1 VAGLAA
7 YLAAALFL
15 ARPLASELTRAVPS
29 HWEADVVHQLWVQW
43 WFAESFHSGR
53 PLFHT
58 DVIHYP
64 QVVNL
69 QLADL
74 NLALNTAFYLIER
87 ALGTT
92 LAWNALLL
100 ASLVLAGAATWAL
113 CARFSGRAD
122 AGWLAGLC
130 FAASCFWRACVGNAW
145 LYLVQIWVLPLALL
159 AAWRALRTRRV
170 RDAALAGATVGL
182 AFHVSPYFFVD
193 LVLLGAALAPWYVSG
208 LRGWLRA
215 PGGALRAAASAGVL
229 LALVLPRALPM
240 WRAAGAD
247 LLIHSSAD
255 AAHLAAQPAELLW
268 PWSSA
273 RDASPAWGFRGDYL
287 GALLVALAACGA
299 VSGPRRRLTPWLFG
313 AAVCLLLALGPFVTL
328 FGVRV
333 PLPGVALAHAPGFSL
348 LSNPWRFVAPAL
360 LALSLPAAAGAAALA
375 RLADSRARGA
385 GAALVAS
392 LGLLHVLDV
401 GFAPPLPLD
410 LPLWRDEPAPIAL
423 RLRDLSDV
431 HAVLDLS
438 RHSKRNQL
446 VHGKA
451 IVSGWLPRL
460 PRAVEQE
467 TVRFV
472 ESVRRAPPAE
482 RADRLGRAGIG
493 AVIRDDTS
501 GSLIRPDPE
510 RPGGFREEPLRVP

>member
-1 VAGLAA
+1 M
-7 YLAAALFL
+7 
-15 ARPLASELTRAVPS
+15 PS

-43 WFAESFHSGR
+43 WFAESFASGR

-64 QVVNL
+64 QVVDL

-74 NLALNTAFYLIER
+74 NLALNAAFYLIER
-87 ALGTT
+87 VLGTT

-100 ASLVLAGAATWAL
+100 ASLVGAGAATWAL
-113 CARFSGRAD
+113 AARFSGRAD
-122 AGWLAGLC
+122 AGWIGGLC
-130 FAASCFWRACVGNAW
+130 FAASSFWRACAGNAW

-159 AAWRALRTRRV
+159 AGWRALRTRRV
-170 RDAALAGATVGL
+170 LDAALAGAAIGL

-193 LVLLGAALAPWYVSG
+193 LLVLGASLATGYASAL
-208 LRGWLRA
+208 RDWLRA
-215 PGGALRAAASAGVL
+215 PRGALRAAAAVGVL

-240 WRAAGAD
+240 WRAAGSD
-247 LLIHSSAD
+247 LLVHSSAD
-255 AAHLAAQPAELLW
+255 AAHLSAQAAELVW
-268 PWSSA
+268 PWPSV

-287 GALLVALAACGA
+287 GALLVALAAWG
-299 VSGPRRRLTPWLFG
+299 VVVEPRRRLAPWLF
-313 AAVCLLLALGPFVTL
+313 AATVCLLLALGPFATL

-333 PLPGVALAHAPGFSL
+333 PLPDVALAHLPGLSL

-360 LALSLPAAAGAAALA
+360 LALSLPAATGAAALA

-385 GAALVAS
+385 GTALVAS

-401 GFAPPLPLD
+401 GFAPPLPQG

-423 RLRDLSDV
+423 RLRELSDV

-472 ESVRRAPPAE
+472 ESIRRAPPAE

-510 RPGGFREEPLRVP
+510 RPGSFREEPLRVP

>member
-1 VAGLAA
+1 
-7 YLAAALFL
+7 
-15 ARPLASELTRAVPS
+15 VPS

-43 WFAESFHSGR
+43 WFAESFASGR

-64 QVVNL
+64 QVVDL

-74 NLALNTAFYLIER
+74 NLALNTAFYLLER
-87 ALGTT
+87 VLGTT

-100 ASLVLAGAATWAL
+100 ASLALAGAATWTLA
-113 CARFSGRAD
+113 ARFAGRAD

-130 FAASCFWRACVGNAW
+130 FAASSFWRACAGNAW
-145 LYLVQIWVLPLALL
+145 LYLVQLWVLPLALL
-159 AAWRALRTRRV
+159 AASRALRTRRV
-170 RDAALAGATVGL
+170 RDAALAGAALGL

-193 LVLLGAALAPWYVSG
+193 LLVLGAALAPWYVAP
-208 LRGWLRA
+208 LREWVRA
-215 PGGALRAAASAGVL
+215 PRGAWRLAAAIAVL
-229 LALVLPRALPM
+229 LALVLPRAWPM
-240 WRAAGAD
+240 WRASGAD
-247 LLIHSSAD
+247 LLVHSSAD
-255 AAHLAAQPAELLW
+255 AAHLSAQPAELVW

-273 RDASPAWGFRGDYL
+273 RDARPAWGFRGVYL
-287 GALLVALAACGA
+287 GAVLVALAAWGVA
-299 VSGPRRRLTPWLFG
+299 AGPRRRLAPWLF
-313 AAVCLLLALGPFVTL
+313 AAALCLLLALGPSLTL
-328 FGVRV
+328 FGLRV
-333 PLPGVALAHAPGFSL
+333 PLPGVGLAHLPGLSL

-375 RLADSRARGA
+375 RRADARAPGA
-385 GAALVAS
+385 GIALVAS
-392 LGLLHVLDV
+392 LGLLQVLDV
-401 GFAPPLPLD
+401 GLAPPLPLE

-423 RLRDLSDV
+423 RLRELPEV

-451 IVSGWLPRL
+451 IVSGWLPRV

-510 RPGGFREEPLRVP
+510 RPGGFREEPLRAP

>member
-1 VAGLAA
+1 
-7 YLAAALFL
+7 
-15 ARPLASELTRAVPS
+15 
-29 HWEADVVHQLWVQW
+29 VQW
-43 WFAESFHSGR
+43 WFAQSFESGR

-58 DVIHYP
+58 DAIHYP
-64 QVVNL
+64 QVVDL
-69 QLADL
+69 QLADV
-74 NLALNTAFYLIER
+74 NLALNAAFYAIER
-87 ALGTT
+87 VLGTM

-100 ASLVLAGAATWAL
+100 GSLVGAGAATWAL

-130 FAASCFWRACVGNAW
+130 FAASGFWRACAGNAW

-170 RDAALAGATVGL
+170 RDAALAGAALAL

-193 LVLLGAALAPWYVSG
+193 LLVLGAALVPWYVAE
-208 LRGWLRA
+208 LRDWLRA
-215 PGGALRAAASAGVL
+215 PGGALRAAAAAGVL
-229 LALVLPRALPM
+229 AALVLPRALPM
-240 WRAAGAD
+240 WHAAGAD
-247 LLIHSSAD
+247 LLVHSSAD
-255 AAHLAAQPAELLW
+255 AAHLAAQPAELVW

-273 RDASPAWGFRGDYL
+273 RDPSPAWGFRGVYL
-287 GALLVALAACGA
+287 GAALVGLSAWA
-299 VSGPRRRLTPWLFG
+299 VVATPRRRLAPWLF
-313 AAVCLLLALGPFVTL
+313 AAALCLLLALGPFLTF
-328 FGVRV
+328 FGLRV
-333 PLPGVALAHAPGFSL
+333 PLPVVALAHLPGVSL

-375 RLADSRARGA
+375 RLVDARARNA
-385 GAALVAS
+385 GTALVAS
-392 LGLLHVLDV
+392 LGLAHVLDV
-401 GFAPPLPLD
+401 GFAPPLPQD

-423 RLRDLSDV
+423 RLRDLPDV

-451 IVSGWLPRL
+451 IVSGWLPRV
-460 PRAVEQE
+460 PREVEQE